1 MNLVDRNGRAI
12 PVVKERKALGF
23 IERTVKADDG
33 DVVSGV
39 TPGPMKDPEPGWQ
52 SYSPIIKPTWATK
65 GDEA

>member
-39 TPGPMKDPEPGWQ
+39 TPGPTKDPEPGW
-52 SYSPIIKPTWATK
+52 
-65 GDEA
+65 